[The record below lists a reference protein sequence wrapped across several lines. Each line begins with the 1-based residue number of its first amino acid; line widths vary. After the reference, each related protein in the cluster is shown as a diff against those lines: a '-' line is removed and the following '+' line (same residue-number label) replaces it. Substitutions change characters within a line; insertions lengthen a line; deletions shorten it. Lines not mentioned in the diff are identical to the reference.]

1 MDAAMTSVI
10 APGSLRSADASPLTA
25 PAATVRPAQQEP
37 SAAEEARARESARAE
52 AVQKL
57 VEQLK
62 EHLSPAKISIA
73 FTPYGAKNERVAIKV
88 LDKESGKVIREIPPE
103 EIQSLYAKMS
113 DLAGMLIDAKV

>member
-10 APGSLRSADASPLTA
+10 APGSLRTADASQLTA
-25 PAATVRPAQQEP
+25 PAATGRPAQQEP

-57 VEQLK
+57 IEQLK
-62 EHLSPAKISIA
+62 ENLSPAKISIA
-73 FTPYGAKNERVAIKV
+73 FTPYGAKNERVAIRV